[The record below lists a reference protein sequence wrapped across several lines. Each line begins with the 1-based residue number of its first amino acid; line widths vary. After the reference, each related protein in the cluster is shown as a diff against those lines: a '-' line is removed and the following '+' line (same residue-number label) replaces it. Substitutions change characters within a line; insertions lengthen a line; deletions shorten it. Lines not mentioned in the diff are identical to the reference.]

1 MRSVTSNSEIG
12 GHEVVLGPSDIRA
25 ITNALETL
33 FPWLNRSS
41 HRLNQD
47 GSLEFDND
55 EPVEAISMLRFSV
68 ERFLPTAV
76 QTHLGERSGLGWPVF
91 FGHVVAWWL
100 PQRGRTGF
108 LRAFVDRAA
117 LHDVDLR
124 LHWNQDKT
132 VPVTYLRPDNGVLVW
147 GAVMG
152 VVGGM
157 LLSRYWYVNPIVS
170 MLVAA
175 AGLVSG
181 RIYQR
186 VIRYRICGEFLCQAH
201 LGRSAQC
208 PSCGGNTEDKGRR
221 GSKR

>member
-1 MRSVTSNSEIG
+1 MTSNSEIG

-117 LHDVDLR
+117 LHLADSSSQRERPR
-124 LHWNQDKT
+124 LVVVSRHILVHDGLLT
-132 VPVTYLRPDNGVLVW
+132 V
-147 GAVMG
+147 
-152 VVGGM
+152 
-157 LLSRYWYVNPIVS
+157 S
-170 MLVAA
+170 
-175 AGLVSG
+175 
-181 RIYQR
+181 
-186 VIRYRICGEFLCQAH
+186 QAH
-201 LGRSAQC
+201 KRAQV
-208 PSCGGNTEDKGRR
+208 RLLLVVI
-221 GSKR
+221 